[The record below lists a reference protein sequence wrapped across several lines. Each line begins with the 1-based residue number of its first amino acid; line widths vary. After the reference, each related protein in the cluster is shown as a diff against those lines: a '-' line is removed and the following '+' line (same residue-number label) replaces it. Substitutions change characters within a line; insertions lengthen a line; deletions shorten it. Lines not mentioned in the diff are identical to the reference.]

1 MNSFWRHDRAVG
13 VRRCGGSNGHPGGRR
28 GTTRYTHGAGDQH
41 RHPLAAI
48 HRAHVSPHQSP
59 LLLAGLLPR
68 CPRGIQSH
76 AILLDT

>member
-1 MNSFWRHDRAVG
+1 MEAVTATPE
-13 VRRCGGSNGHPGGRR
+13 VVEERPA
-28 GTTRYTHGAGDQH
+28 TPTVQ
-41 RHPLAAI
+41 AI
-48 HRAHVSPHQSP
+48 SIAIRLRPFIARAHVSPHQSP